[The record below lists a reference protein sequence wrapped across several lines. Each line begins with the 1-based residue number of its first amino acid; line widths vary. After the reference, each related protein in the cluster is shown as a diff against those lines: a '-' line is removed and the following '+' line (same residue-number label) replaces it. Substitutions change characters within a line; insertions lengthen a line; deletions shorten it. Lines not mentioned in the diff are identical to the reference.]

1 MQKKT
6 KKLFKKKSKPFKKK
20 SKQFKKK
27 SKQFKKQNKKRLTFK
42 KKKIGGYFFKEDKP
56 LVFDLPWKYP
66 TTTWFA
72 IAKKGSETRRDD
84 EDGSFFPGMEKNI
97 KINKNDC
104 NCDDTN
110 ESSKDTDIKTESL
123 DKSKFYNLV
132 DFKFLKHP
140 IHSWFVVSKD
150 GAIQR
155 RLNSDTSNK
164 EGCNCEEEKEG
175 DKPPPKKKISKK
187 KPSK

>member
-1 MQKKT
+1 MKKKT
-6 KKLFKKKSKPFKKK
+6 KHVKKKTKHFKKR
-20 SKQFKKK
+20 
-27 SKQFKKQNKKRLTFK
+27 NKKRRTFK
-42 KKKIGGYFFKEDKP
+42 KKKVGGYFFKEDKP
-56 LVFDLPWKYP
+56 LVFDLPWKSP

-84 EDGSFFPGMEKNI
+84 EDGTSFPGKEKDN
-97 KINKNDC
+97 KINNNDC
-104 NCDDTN
+104 NCDNTDK
-110 ESSKDTDIKTESL
+110 SSKDTDIKTESL

-132 DFKFLKHP
+132 DFNFLKHP

-164 EGCNCEEEKEG
+164 EDCNCEEEKEG

-187 KPSK
+187 KASK